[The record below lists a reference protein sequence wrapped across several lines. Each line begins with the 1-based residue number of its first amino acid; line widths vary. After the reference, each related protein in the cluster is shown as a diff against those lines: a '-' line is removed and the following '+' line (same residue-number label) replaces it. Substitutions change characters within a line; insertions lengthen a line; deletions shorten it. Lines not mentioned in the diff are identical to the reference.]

1 MDKTSNQTKTLNQIK
16 EEIENISQSVDT
28 LSVTQ
33 IISLIKQTMHDLN
46 KIKLEE
52 DNEG

>member
-1 MDKTSNQTKTLNQIK
+1 MDKTLNQIK
-16 EEIENISQSVDT
+16 TEIENIAHSVDT
-28 LSVTQ
+28 LSVNQ
-33 IISLIKQTMHDLN
+33 IISLIKQTMSDLN